1 MKVYKGVSAS
11 PGLVLGQVSRLEH
24 HVETFSH
31 GPFNPERE
39 LRLLANAVHTA
50 QNELDSMAER
60 AAPTEQAIFLF
71 QSMMLDD
78 EGMMNEVRFCI
89 NAGISASAAM
99 HQVGQRYADQ
109 LANMKDNPYM
119 QLRSVDIL
127 DATRRVINILTNRPR
142 VWLALDHPVIL
153 AADRLMP
160 TDLFSVPSGMI
171 LGVITAEKRAQIA
184 AAVEA
189 TGYRPSMQAQML
201 RTRRT
206 RQIGVIMPRLS
217 SESCARMVE
226 GISRV
231 LDDQNYQLLLIN
243 TANDNTREVRALDTL
258 RHDTVDGIILIATMF
273 TPEHHAVLQSLH
285 VPVVIVGQ
293 QYPGFSCVFHDD
305 FGAAQAATAHMLQK
319 GRRKPGYLGVTLL
332 DKAVGLARREGFD
345 SALRDAGLVP
355 QPQRMSIAKFNM
367 ESGYRQAEHL
377 FGRAPGLDCLFC
389 ATDSIAL
396 GALQYCRSHSL
407 RVPDDI
413 MIAAVGD
420 NRIGRV
426 AYVPLTSAH
435 LHYRTAGD
443 KAARLLLDM
452 LADPHAEPQ
461 MIKLDY
467 ELKCRAST
475 GDDNSDENVW
485 SL

>member
-1 MKVYKGVSAS
+1 MNITAFAQYAGVSKAA
-11 PGLVLGQVSRLEH
+11 VSRY
-24 HVETFSH
+24 
-31 GPFNPERE
+31 FNGGY
-39 LRLLANAVHTA
+39 L
-50 QNELDSMAER
+50 S
-60 AAPTEQAIFLF
+60 
-71 QSMMLDD
+71 
-78 EGMMNEVRFCI
+78 
-89 NAGISASAAM
+89 
-99 HQVGQRYADQ
+99 
-109 LANMKDNPYM
+109 
-119 QLRSVDIL
+119 
-127 DATRRVINILTNRPR
+127 
-142 VWLALDHPVIL
+142 
-153 AADRLMP
+153 
-160 TDLFSVPSGMI
+160 
-171 LGVITAEKRAQIA
+171 AEKRAQIA

-243 TANDNTREVRALDTL
+243 TANNNTREVRALDTL

-367 ESGYRQAEHL
+367 ESGYHQAEQL

-396 GALQYCRSHSL
+396 GALQYCRSHCL
-407 RVPDDI
+407 RVPEDI

-443 KAARLLLDM
+443 KAARLLMDM

>member
-1 MKVYKGVSAS
+1 MNITAFAQYAGVSKAA
-11 PGLVLGQVSRLEH
+11 VSRY
-24 HVETFSH
+24 
-31 GPFNPERE
+31 FNGGY
-39 LRLLANAVHTA
+39 L
-50 QNELDSMAER
+50 S
-60 AAPTEQAIFLF
+60 
-71 QSMMLDD
+71 
-78 EGMMNEVRFCI
+78 
-89 NAGISASAAM
+89 
-99 HQVGQRYADQ
+99 
-109 LANMKDNPYM
+109 
-119 QLRSVDIL
+119 
-127 DATRRVINILTNRPR
+127 
-142 VWLALDHPVIL
+142 
-153 AADRLMP
+153 
-160 TDLFSVPSGMI
+160 
-171 LGVITAEKRAQIA
+171 AEKRAQIA

-332 DKAVGLARREGFD
+332 DDQNYQLLLINTANDNTREVRALDTLRHDTVDGIILIATMFTPEHHAVLQSLHVPVVIVGQQYPGFSCVFHDDFGAAQAATAHMLQKGRRKPGYLGVTLLDKAVGLARREGFD

-367 ESGYRQAEHL
+367 ESGYHQADQL

-407 RVPDDI
+407 RVPEDI

>member
-1 MKVYKGVSAS
+1 MKKRNRVAFFNIFST
-11 PGLVLGQVSRLEH
+11 VLLNGISILTGPLFSRLLGDSGYGALKIYNIWVSILTVVFTLQTQATLVNAR
-24 HVETFSH
+24 VEF
-31 GPFNPERE
+31 PEEDQKRY
-39 LRLLANAVHTA
+39 
-50 QNELDSMAER
+50 Q
-60 AAPTEQAIFLF
+60 
-71 QSMMLDD
+71 
-78 EGMMNEVRFCI
+78 
-89 NAGISASAAM
+89 SAAM
-99 HQVGQRYADQ
+99 G
-109 LANMKDNPYM
+109 L
-119 QLRSVDIL
+119 SV
-127 DATRRVINILTNRPR
+127 LTFSVCAGFVLIFLSPISRI
-142 VWLALDHPVIL
+142 LALDKALVCL
-153 AADRLMP
+153 MLLQAFGTFCVNFLGSKFTYEFKADRNML
-160 TDLFSVPSGMI
+160 LSVFMAVAN
-171 LGVITAEKRAQIA
+171 LGV
-184 AAVEA
+184 
-189 TGYRPSMQAQML
+189 S
-201 RTRRT
+201 
-206 RQIGVIMPRLS
+206 
-217 SESCARMVE
+217 
-226 GISRV
+226 
-231 LDDQNYQLLLIN
+231 LLLIN

-355 QPQRMSIAKFNM
+355 QPQQMSIAKFNM
-367 ESGYRQAEHL
+367 ESGYHQAEQL

-407 RVPDDI
+407 RVPEDI

>member
-1 MKVYKGVSAS
+1 MNITAFAQYAGVSKAA
-11 PGLVLGQVSRLEH
+11 VSRY
-24 HVETFSH
+24 
-31 GPFNPERE
+31 FNGGY
-39 LRLLANAVHTA
+39 L
-50 QNELDSMAER
+50 S
-60 AAPTEQAIFLF
+60 
-71 QSMMLDD
+71 
-78 EGMMNEVRFCI
+78 
-89 NAGISASAAM
+89 
-99 HQVGQRYADQ
+99 
-109 LANMKDNPYM
+109 
-119 QLRSVDIL
+119 
-127 DATRRVINILTNRPR
+127 
-142 VWLALDHPVIL
+142 
-153 AADRLMP
+153 
-160 TDLFSVPSGMI
+160 
-171 LGVITAEKRAQIA
+171 AEKRAQIA

-367 ESGYRQAEHL
+367 ESGYHQAEQL

-407 RVPDDI
+407 RVPEATMAGMMGTKI
-413 MIAAVGD
+413 SPSVLMARWYHGALEAAACLTSSLLAPVIPARAVNSSYTLFTMPVPKMICSWPWASNTPLAPSAFSSSFLFTLELSAIT
-420 NRIGRV
+420 RRRRV
-426 AYVPLTSAH
+426 AQC
-435 LHYRTAGD
+435 
-443 KAARLLLDM
+443 AADTM
-452 LADPHAEPQ
+452 LEAPP
-461 MIKLDY
+461 MLS
-467 ELKCRAST
+467 ST
-475 GDDNSDENVW
+475 CW
-485 SL
+485 AAFL

>member
-1 MKVYKGVSAS
+1 MNITAFAQYAGVSKAA
-11 PGLVLGQVSRLEH
+11 VSRY
-24 HVETFSH
+24 
-31 GPFNPERE
+31 FNGGY
-39 LRLLANAVHTA
+39 L
-50 QNELDSMAER
+50 S
-60 AAPTEQAIFLF
+60 
-71 QSMMLDD
+71 
-78 EGMMNEVRFCI
+78 
-89 NAGISASAAM
+89 
-99 HQVGQRYADQ
+99 
-109 LANMKDNPYM
+109 
-119 QLRSVDIL
+119 
-127 DATRRVINILTNRPR
+127 
-142 VWLALDHPVIL
+142 
-153 AADRLMP
+153 
-160 TDLFSVPSGMI
+160 
-171 LGVITAEKRAQIA
+171 AEKRAQIA

-319 GRRKPGYLGVTLL
+319 GRRKPGYLGVT
-332 DKAVGLARREGFD
+332 
-345 SALRDAGLVP
+345 
-355 QPQRMSIAKFNM
+355 
-367 ESGYRQAEHL
+367 
-377 FGRAPGLDCLFC
+377 
-389 ATDSIAL
+389 DSIAL

-407 RVPDDI
+407 RVPEDI

-475 GDDNSDENVW
+475 GDDNPDENVW

>member
-1 MKVYKGVSAS
+1 MNITAFAQYAGVSKAA
-11 PGLVLGQVSRLEH
+11 VSRY
-24 HVETFSH
+24 
-31 GPFNPERE
+31 FNGGY
-39 LRLLANAVHTA
+39 L
-50 QNELDSMAER
+50 S
-60 AAPTEQAIFLF
+60 
-71 QSMMLDD
+71 
-78 EGMMNEVRFCI
+78 
-89 NAGISASAAM
+89 
-99 HQVGQRYADQ
+99 
-109 LANMKDNPYM
+109 
-119 QLRSVDIL
+119 
-127 DATRRVINILTNRPR
+127 
-142 VWLALDHPVIL
+142 
-153 AADRLMP
+153 
-160 TDLFSVPSGMI
+160 
-171 LGVITAEKRAQIA
+171 AEKRAQIA

-367 ESGYRQAEHL
+367 ESGYHQAEQL

-396 GALQYCRSHSL
+396 CAAILPQPQSAGAGGHHDCRCGRQSHWPRCL
-407 RVPDDI
+407 C
-413 MIAAVGD
+413 AAD
-420 NRIGRV
+420 QR
-426 AYVPLTSAH
+426 PSALPH
-435 LHYRTAGD
+435 RRGQSRPPAAG
-443 KAARLLLDM
+443 
-452 LADPHAEPQ
+452 HAGGPP
-461 MIKLDY
+461 
-467 ELKCRAST
+467 CRAAEDQA
-475 GDDNSDENVW
+475 G
-485 SL
+485 L

>member
-1 MKVYKGVSAS
+1 MNITAFAQYAGVSKAA
-11 PGLVLGQVSRLEH
+11 VSRY
-24 HVETFSH
+24 
-31 GPFNPERE
+31 FNGGY
-39 LRLLANAVHTA
+39 L
-50 QNELDSMAER
+50 S
-60 AAPTEQAIFLF
+60 
-71 QSMMLDD
+71 
-78 EGMMNEVRFCI
+78 
-89 NAGISASAAM
+89 
-99 HQVGQRYADQ
+99 
-109 LANMKDNPYM
+109 
-119 QLRSVDIL
+119 
-127 DATRRVINILTNRPR
+127 
-142 VWLALDHPVIL
+142 
-153 AADRLMP
+153 
-160 TDLFSVPSGMI
+160 
-171 LGVITAEKRAQIA
+171 AEKRAQIA

-243 TANDNTREVRALDTL
+243 TANNNTREVRALDTL

-305 FGAAQAATAHMLQK
+305 FGA
-319 GRRKPGYLGVTLL
+319 
-332 DKAVGLARREGFD
+332 VGLARREGFD
-345 SALRDAGLVP
+345 SALQDAGLVP

-367 ESGYRQAEHL
+367 ESGYHQAEQL

>member
-1 MKVYKGVSAS
+1 MNITAFAQYAGVSKAA
-11 PGLVLGQVSRLEH
+11 VSRY
-24 HVETFSH
+24 
-31 GPFNPERE
+31 FNGGY
-39 LRLLANAVHTA
+39 L
-50 QNELDSMAER
+50 S
-60 AAPTEQAIFLF
+60 
-71 QSMMLDD
+71 
-78 EGMMNEVRFCI
+78 
-89 NAGISASAAM
+89 
-99 HQVGQRYADQ
+99 
-109 LANMKDNPYM
+109 
-119 QLRSVDIL
+119 
-127 DATRRVINILTNRPR
+127 
-142 VWLALDHPVIL
+142 
-153 AADRLMP
+153 
-160 TDLFSVPSGMI
+160 
-171 LGVITAEKRAQIA
+171 AEKRAQIA

-367 ESGYRQAEHL
+367 ESGYHQAEQL

-407 RVPDDI
+407 RVPEDI

-443 KAARLLLDM
+443 KAARLLLDRG
-452 LADPHAEPQ
+452 LDRTALLTADAAEP
-461 MIKLDY
+461 KSCADY
-467 ELKCRAST
+467 RAAGLPCRAAVKGPGSVAAGMKWLQSLNAIIIDPVRCPETAAEFT
-475 GDDNSDENVW
+475 GYEYLRDARTGEVTNAWPDADNHHIDAVRYALESVW
-485 SL
+485 RRRGS

>member
-1 MKVYKGVSAS
+1 M
-11 PGLVLGQVSRLEH
+11 
-24 HVETFSH
+24 
-31 GPFNPERE
+31 
-39 LRLLANAVHTA
+39 
-50 QNELDSMAER
+50 
-60 AAPTEQAIFLF
+60 
-71 QSMMLDD
+71 
-78 EGMMNEVRFCI
+78 
-89 NAGISASAAM
+89 
-99 HQVGQRYADQ
+99 
-109 LANMKDNPYM
+109 
-119 QLRSVDIL
+119 
-127 DATRRVINILTNRPR
+127 
-142 VWLALDHPVIL
+142 
-153 AADRLMP
+153 
-160 TDLFSVPSGMI
+160 
-171 LGVITAEKRAQIA
+171 
-184 AAVEA
+184 
-189 TGYRPSMQAQML
+189 
-201 RTRRT
+201 
-206 RQIGVIMPRLS
+206 
-217 SESCARMVE
+217 
-226 GISRV
+226 
-231 LDDQNYQLLLIN
+231 
-243 TANDNTREVRALDTL
+243 RALDTL

-367 ESGYRQAEHL
+367 ESGYHQAEQL

-396 GALQYCRSHSL
+396 GALQFCRSHGL
-407 RVPDDI
+407 GVTDDI

>member
-1 MKVYKGVSAS
+1 MNITAFAQYAGVSKAA
-11 PGLVLGQVSRLEH
+11 VSRY
-24 HVETFSH
+24 
-31 GPFNPERE
+31 FNGGY
-39 LRLLANAVHTA
+39 L
-50 QNELDSMAER
+50 S
-60 AAPTEQAIFLF
+60 
-71 QSMMLDD
+71 
-78 EGMMNEVRFCI
+78 
-89 NAGISASAAM
+89 
-99 HQVGQRYADQ
+99 
-109 LANMKDNPYM
+109 
-119 QLRSVDIL
+119 
-127 DATRRVINILTNRPR
+127 
-142 VWLALDHPVIL
+142 
-153 AADRLMP
+153 
-160 TDLFSVPSGMI
+160 
-171 LGVITAEKRAQIA
+171 AEKRAQIA

-345 SALRDAGLVP
+345 SALRGCRSRAPAAADEHCQVQHGIRLPPGGAAVWPCAGAGLPVLRDRLHRPGCAAILP
-355 QPQRMSIAKFNM
+355 QPQSA
-367 ESGYRQAEHL
+367 
-377 FGRAPGLDCLFC
+377 
-389 ATDSIAL
+389 
-396 GALQYCRSHSL
+396 GA
-407 RVPDDI
+407 
-413 MIAAVGD
+413 G
-420 NRIGRV
+420 
-426 AYVPLTSAH
+426 
-435 LHYRTAGD
+435 
-443 KAARLLLDM
+443 
-452 LADPHAEPQ
+452 
-461 MIKLDY
+461 
-467 ELKCRAST
+467 
-475 GDDNSDENVW
+475 
-485 SL
+485 